1 MKIIFVLLRRKKKQN
16 GLNQILVR
24 SFYYVRSFF
33 MLSSD
38 LTKRRFLNFPF
49 KGHDK
54 STYKS
59 GEISARRWIVEDN
72 IPVYNKGRERSIMAS
87 DFLVMHDCG
96 PFFSSNCKE
105 FKEALD
111 KYPDLNNDSDVI
123 YGK

>member
-59 GEISARRWIVEDN
+59 GEISAKRWILEDN
-72 IPVYNKGRERSIMAS
+72 TPFYNKGRGGSIMTSA
-87 DFLVMHDCG
+87 FLVMHDGG

-105 FKEALD
+105 FEKALY

-123 YGK
+123 YEK